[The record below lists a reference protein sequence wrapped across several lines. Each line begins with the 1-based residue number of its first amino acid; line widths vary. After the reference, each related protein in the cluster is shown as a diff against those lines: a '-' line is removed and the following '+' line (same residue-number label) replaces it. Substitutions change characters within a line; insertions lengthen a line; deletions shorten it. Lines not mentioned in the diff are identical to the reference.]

1 LEERQYRREST
12 GANINAEVSQ
22 RKDAEDFSIHNRPGF
37 ATRACGRCA
46 LKACAMPHPTLIII
60 LTLLILLIALPL
72 VSLWTGKRIRA
83 AATTRAAKFL
93 RYARTIVILWSLTAL
108 ALYALRLHNI
118 DPTYVGLQPPHF
130 AWQFAF
136 GLIPLVA
143 PLATTLV
150 RGQRVLNDDYA
161 RALRA
166 IVPAD
171 LSQWILFVPLAAS
184 AGICEEFLYRGF
196 ALRELSAMSGNVA
209 YGALLSSVAFG
220 IGHAYQ
226 GRPGVIG
233 ATMTG
238 LLYAV
243 VYLATGSLYPCMLGH
258 FMQDIAGAAV
268 LSRKLQEIATPA
280 ASADTPAAAGQ

>member
-1 LEERQYRREST
+1 
-12 GANINAEVSQ
+12 
-22 RKDAEDFSIHNRPGF
+22 
-37 ATRACGRCA
+37 
-46 LKACAMPHPTLIII
+46 MPHPTLMII

-83 AATTRAAKFL
+83 AATTPAAKLL

-130 AWQFAF
+130 AWQLAF
-136 GLIPLVA
+136 GLLPLVA
-143 PLATTLV
+143 PLVTALV

-171 LSQWILFVPLAAS
+171 LSQWIVFVPLAAS

-226 GRPGVIG
+226 GRPGIIG
-233 ATMTG
+233 ATITG
-238 LLYAV
+238 LLYAG
-243 VYLATGSLYPCMLGH
+243 VYLASGSLYPCMLGH

-268 LSRKLQEIATPA
+268 LSRKLEAIAAAPA
-280 ASADTPAAAGQ
+280 GADTPAAAGQLER

>member
-1 LEERQYRREST
+1 
-12 GANINAEVSQ
+12 
-22 RKDAEDFSIHNRPGF
+22 
-37 ATRACGRCA
+37 
-46 LKACAMPHPTLIII
+46 MPHPTLMII

-72 VSLWTGKRIRA
+72 LSVWTGKRIRA
-83 AATTRAAKFL
+83 AATTPAAKFL

-118 DPTYVGLQPPHF
+118 DPTLVGLRPPRF
-130 AWQFAF
+130 WGELAL
-136 GLIPLVA
+136 GLIPLLA
-143 PLATTLV
+143 PLAV
-150 RGQRVLNDDYA
+150 SFSRGRRALNDDYA

-171 LSQWILFVPLAAS
+171 LPQWILFGPLAAS

-196 ALRELSAMSGNVA
+196 ALNILSAMAGSVV
-209 YGALLSSVAFG
+209 YGTLLSCIAFG

-233 ATMTG
+233 ATITG
-238 LLYAV
+238 LLYAG

-258 FMQDIAGAAV
+258 FMQDIVGAWV
-268 LSRKLQEIATPA
+268 LSRKLEDS
-280 ASADTPAAAGQ
+280 ASVGADTDTSAAAGEA